1 MNIDLNEYQKFVSE
15 VTSPESKDLEAFVS
29 RARELKETQNLD
41 LNRLLTAS
49 VGMAAEAGEFSE
61 IVKKMAFQGKPYN
74 EDNREHMLLELGDTL
89 WYLVQACVALG
100 SSVEEV
106 VSMNHRKLSKRYP
119 ELQFSVE
126 RSENR
131 KVGDR

>member
-1 MNIDLNEYQKFVSE
+1 MNIDFNEYQNFVSE
-15 VTSPESKDLEAFVS
+15 VTSPESSNIEAFVN
-29 RARELKETQNLD
+29 RLNELKQTHDLD

-89 WYLVQACVALG
+89 WYLIQACVALG
-100 SSVEEV
+100 SSIEEV
-106 VSMNHRKLSKRYP
+106 TSMNYRKLTKRYP

-131 KVGDR
+131 REGDR